1 MCSDVRV
8 GCSAVRWA
16 RGGRC
21 ANGDRNGDV
30 VGLPVVCRLK
40 LRVGLADVVDRVWTG
55 GVGMD
60 VCHAIASLPSFLGC
74 GFCGFK

>member
-1 MCSDVRV
+1 M
-8 GCSAVRWA
+8 
-16 RGGRC
+16 
-21 ANGDRNGDV
+21 
-30 VGLPVVCRLK
+30 VCRLK